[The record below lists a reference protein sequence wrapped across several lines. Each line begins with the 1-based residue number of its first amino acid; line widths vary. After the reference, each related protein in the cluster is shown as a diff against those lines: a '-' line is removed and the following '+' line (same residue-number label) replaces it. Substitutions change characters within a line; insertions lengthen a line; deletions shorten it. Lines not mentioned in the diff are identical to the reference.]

1 MRRDNAG
8 SSTVEVVLTVPVL
21 LTVLMLIEQLG
32 LYWHATHVAQA
43 AAQEG
48 VRTARML
55 DGSAASG
62 EARTRGF
69 LTHAAPSLLTDVTV
83 TANRDNQHAT
93 VQVHGKVEAVIPG
106 LTLTVD
112 VHADGP
118 SEQFR
123 PDPP

>member
-1 MRRDNAG
+1 MRRDNVG
-8 SSTVEVVLTVPVL
+8 SGTVEVVLTVPVL
-21 LTVLMLIEQLG
+21 LTVLMLIVQLG

-55 DGSAASG
+55 DGTAATG

-69 LTHAAPSLLTDVTV
+69 LTHAAPSLLKDVTV
-83 TANRDNQHAT
+83 TASRNPDHAT
-93 VQVHGKVEAVIPG
+93 VRVHGTVEAVIPG